1 MSKIIYENNTIKK
14 IFFNWQ
20 YERFLNEIHWLKK
33 FKNCDFTPK
42 ILKINFEKKIIE
54 LTNVGV
60 RINSTNLPKNWLNQ
74 LGTILKTLKQNN
86 CFHGDINSENI
97 LVKNKKLKLID
108 FAQSG
113 QIFDKNIIYI
123 KKRMFFDEY
132 SKNRIDLNL
141 NKIDYRSNDLR
152 TLIVWDKSNE
162 ELVDKEIKKN
172 KNFKIIDKIL
182 LSKNCYEDVFK
193 DRIFWLD
200 KFYNREIDR
209 NSPKLTKD
217 IICYIILSKKSFF
230 EQKKMLFTNEVR
242 YVDNNI
248 FEFKKKIRNKRK
260 NIIHIS
266 DNFEE
271 AKRNAFYISR
281 NKNNYPYKYFTKSQ
295 FKHQSLS
302 NLVDGLNKNKK
313 LKYIFIRNRLDKS
326 GDIDVLCNNYFLFKK
341 EIDGQSFKHK
351 NLRLI
356 SNSGDP
362 VEDYGFKVAN
372 FAKIKNEEICF
383 DVRYLGDN
391 YLCEHWQKELLNRR
405 TKYQNHYTL
414 SFNDKLYTLI
424 YHIVYHKGYID
435 KKYHP
440 ILKKNLKKIILTLNI

>member
-172 KNFKIIDKIL
+172 KHFTIIDEIL

-248 FEFKKKIRNKRK
+248 FEFKKK
-260 NIIHIS
+260 
-266 DNFEE
+266 
-271 AKRNAFYISR
+271 
-281 NKNNYPYKYFTKSQ
+281 
-295 FKHQSLS
+295 
-302 NLVDGLNKNKK
+302 
-313 LKYIFIRNRLDKS
+313 
-326 GDIDVLCNNYFLFKK
+326 
-341 EIDGQSFKHK
+341 
-351 NLRLI
+351 
-356 SNSGDP
+356 
-362 VEDYGFKVAN
+362 
-372 FAKIKNEEICF
+372 
-383 DVRYLGDN
+383 
-391 YLCEHWQKELLNRR
+391 
-405 TKYQNHYTL
+405 
-414 SFNDKLYTLI
+414 
-424 YHIVYHKGYID
+424 
-435 KKYHP
+435 
-440 ILKKNLKKIILTLNI
+440 